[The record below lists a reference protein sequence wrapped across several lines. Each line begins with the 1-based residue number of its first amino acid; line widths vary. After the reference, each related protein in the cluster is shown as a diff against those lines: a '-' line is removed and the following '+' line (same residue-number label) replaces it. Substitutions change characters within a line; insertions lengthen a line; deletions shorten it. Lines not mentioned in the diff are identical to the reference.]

1 MILRL
6 IVQRLALAVGTL
18 IVVSAIVFFFTSVL
32 PGDIAERVLG
42 RESSAEQRQ
51 IFRDELNLDQPLW
64 KQYGTWAAD
73 VARGDLGRSL
83 VNGETVTATIGEA
96 AKNTL
101 FLSLFAFALYF
112 PVTLILA
119 TLAALFRGKPVD
131 ALISVVTLVGL
142 SLPEFVLGSVLI
154 FAFAV
159 HLDVAPALSIVNPG
173 DGLFTR
179 LHATVLPAVTLMVA
193 MAVYAIRMLRDNL
206 IDVLDSEYVR
216 MATLKGVP
224 RWRVVLRH
232 ALPNAVGPALN
243 VTALNLT
250 YLIGGVVV
258 VEAVFSY
265 PGLGKQLIDSI
276 SVRDVPVVEATALLA
291 AAVYILANL
300 AADVLAMVLN
310 PRLRTRS

>member
-1 MILRL
+1 LILRL
-6 IVQRLALAVGTL
+6 IAQRLTLAVGTL
-18 IVVSAIVFFFTSVL
+18 LIVSALVFLFTSVL

-42 RESSAEQRQ
+42 RESTAQQRQ
-51 IFRDELNLDQPLW
+51 IFRKRLHLDEPVW
-64 KQYGTWAAD
+64 KQYGVWIGG

-83 VNGETVTATIGEA
+83 VNGQTVTETISQNA
-96 AKNTL
+96 RNTL
-101 FLSLFAFALYF
+101 FLSVFAFILYL
-112 PVTLILA
+112 PVTLIAA
-119 TLAALFRGKPVD
+119 TVAALFRGKFLDSV
-131 ALISVVTLVGL
+131 ISVVTLVGL
-142 SLPEFVLGSVLI
+142 SLPEFVLGTLLI

-159 HLDVAPALSIVNPG
+159 QFSLAPALSIVSPG

-179 LHATVLPAVTLMVA
+179 LHETVLPAITLMVA

-206 IDVLDSEYVR
+206 IDVLDSEYVL

-258 VEAVFSY
+258 VESVFSY
-265 PGLGKQLIDSI
+265 PGLGKLLVDSI
-276 SVRDVPVVEATALLA
+276 SLRDVPVVEATALLA
-291 AAVYILANL
+291 AAVYIISNL
-300 AADVLAMVLN
+300 VADVLAIVLN
-310 PRLRTRS
+310 PRLRRA

>member
-6 IVQRLALAVGTL
+6 IAQRLALAAVTL
-18 IVVSAIVFFFTSVL
+18 LVVSALIYLFTSVL

-51 IFRDELNLDQPLW
+51 IFRDHLNLDDLVW
-64 KQYGTWAAD
+64 KRYGIWIAD

-83 VNGETVTATIGEA
+83 VNDETVTATIGMA

-101 FLSLFAFALYF
+101 FLSVFAFLLYV

-119 TLAALFRGKPVD
+119 TLAALSKGKVPD
-131 ALISVVTLVGL
+131 SLISVATLIGL
-142 SLPEFVLGSVLI
+142 SLPEFVLGTLLI
-154 FAFAV
+154 YVFAV
-159 HLDVAPALSIVNPG
+159 QLSVAPALSIVNPG
-173 DGLFTR
+173 DDLATR

-216 MATLKGVP
+216 MATLKGAP
-224 RWRVVLRH
+224 RRRVVVRH

-243 VTALNLT
+243 ITALNLT
-250 YLIGGVVV
+250 YLIGGIVV
-258 VEAVFSY
+258 VETVFSY
-265 PGLGKQLIDSI
+265 PGLGQVLVEAI

-291 AAVYILANL
+291 AAVYIIANL
-300 AADVLAMVLN
+300 VADVLALLLN
-310 PRLRTRS
+310 PRLRTP

>member
-1 MILRL
+1 VVLRL
-6 IVQRLALAVGTL
+6 IAQRLSLAVGTL
-18 IVVSAIVFFFTSVL
+18 LVVSALVFLFTSIL

-42 RESSAEQRQ
+42 RESTVQQRQ
-51 IFRDELNLDQPLW
+51 IFRDRLHLDRPVW
-64 KQYGTWAAD
+64 ERYGVWIGG
-73 VARGDLGRSL
+73 VAQGDLGRSL
-83 VNGETVTATIGEA
+83 VNNATVTSTISTN

-101 FLSLFAFALYF
+101 FLSVFAFLLYI
-112 PVTLILA
+112 PVTLVLA
-119 TLAALFRGKPVD
+119 TVAALFRGKLPD
-131 ALISVVTLVGL
+131 ALISLLTLVGL
-142 SLPEFVLGSVLI
+142 SLPEFVLGTLLI
-154 FAFAV
+154 FGFAV
-159 HLDVAPALSIVNPG
+159 KLSLAPALSIVNPG

-232 ALPNAVGPALN
+232 ALPNALGPALN

-258 VEAVFSY
+258 VEQVFSY
-265 PGLGKQLIDSI
+265 PGLGKLLVDSI

-291 AAVYILANL
+291 SAVYILANL
-300 AADVLAMVLN
+300 VADVLAMMLN
-310 PRLRTRS
+310 PRLRKS

>member
-1 MILRL
+1 LILRL
-6 IVQRLALAVGTL
+6 IAQRLTLAVGTL
-18 IVVSAIVFFFTSVL
+18 LVVSALVFFFTSVL

-51 IFRDELNLDQPLW
+51 IFRDKLNLDEPVW
-64 KQYGTWAAD
+64 KRYGVWIGD
-73 VARGDLGRSL
+73 VAQGDLGRSL
-83 VNGETVTATIGEA
+83 VNNETVTATIGTS

-101 FLSLFAFALYF
+101 FLGAFAFVLYF

-119 TLAALFRGKPVD
+119 TLAALFKGKLPDSV
-131 ALISVVTLVGL
+131 ISVVTLVGL
-142 SLPEFVLGSVLI
+142 SLPEFVLGTLLI

-159 HLDVAPALSIVNPG
+159 QLSVAPALSIVNPG

-224 RWRVVLRH
+224 RWRVVARH

-258 VEAVFSY
+258 VESVFSY
-265 PGLGKQLIDSI
+265 PGLGKMLVDSI

-291 AAVYILANL
+291 AAVYIIANL
-300 AADVLAMVLN
+300 VADVLAIMLN
-310 PRLRTRS
+310 PRLRTA

>member
-1 MILRL
+1 VVLRL
-6 IVQRLALAVGTL
+6 IAQRLSLAVGTL
-18 IVVSAIVFFFTSVL
+18 LVVSALVFLFTSIL

-42 RESSAEQRQ
+42 RESTVQQRQ
-51 IFRDELNLDQPLW
+51 IFRDRLHLDRPVW
-64 KQYGTWAAD
+64 ERYGVWIGD
-73 VARGDLGRSL
+73 VAQGDLGRSL
-83 VNGETVTATIGEA
+83 VNNATVTSTISTN

-101 FLSLFAFALYF
+101 FLSVFAFLLYI
-112 PVTLILA
+112 PVTLVLA
-119 TLAALFRGKPVD
+119 TVAALFRGKLPD
-131 ALISVVTLVGL
+131 ALISLLTLVGL
-142 SLPEFVLGSVLI
+142 SLPEFVLGTLLI
-154 FAFAV
+154 FGFAV
-159 HLDVAPALSIVNPG
+159 KLSLAPALSIVNPG

-232 ALPNAVGPALN
+232 ALPNALGPALN

-258 VEAVFSY
+258 VEQVFSY
-265 PGLGKQLIDSI
+265 PGLGKLLVDSI

-291 AAVYILANL
+291 SAVYILANL
-300 AADVLAMVLN
+300 VADVLAMMLN
-310 PRLRTRS
+310 PRLRKS

>member
-6 IVQRLALAVGTL
+6 IVQRLALAFGTL
-18 IVVSAIVFFFTSVL
+18 VVVSAIVFFFTSVL

-42 RESSAEQRQ
+42 RESSPEQRQ
-51 IFRDELNLDQPLW
+51 IFRDQLNLDQPVW
-64 KQYGTWAAD
+64 ERYGVWLGD
-73 VARGDLGRSL
+73 VLQGDLGRSL
-83 VNGETVTATIGEA
+83 VNNETVTATIGDA

-101 FLSLFAFALYF
+101 FLSIFAFALYV

-119 TLAALFRGKPVD
+119 TVAALRRGKLID
-131 ALISVVTLVGL
+131 SLISMVTLVGL

-154 FAFAV
+154 FVFAV
-159 HLDVAPALSIVNPG
+159 HLEVAPALSIVNPG
-173 DGLFTR
+173 DDLVTR

-206 IDVLDSEYVR
+206 IEVLGSEYVR

-232 ALPNAVGPALN
+232 ALPNAAGPALN

-258 VEAVFSY
+258 VESVFSY
-265 PGLGKQLIDSI
+265 PGLGKALIDAI

-300 AADVLAMVLN
+300 LADVLTIMLN
-310 PRLRTRS
+310 PRLRTP

>member
-1 MILRL
+1 VILRL
-6 IVQRLALAVGTL
+6 IAQRLALAVVTLL
-18 IVVSAIVFFFTSVL
+18 IVSALVFLFTSVL

-42 RESSAEQRQ
+42 RESSAEQRE
-51 IFRDELNLDQPLW
+51 IFREHLNLDDPVW
-64 KQYGTWAAD
+64 KRYGVWIAD

-83 VNGETVTATIGEA
+83 VNDETVTATIGTS

-101 FLSLFAFALYF
+101 FLSVFAFLLYL

-119 TLAALFRGKPVD
+119 TLAALSKGKLTD
-131 ALISVVTLVGL
+131 SLISVVTLIGL
-142 SLPEFVLGSVLI
+142 SLPEFVLGTLLI
-154 FAFAV
+154 FVFAV
-159 HLDVAPALSIVNPG
+159 QLSVVPALSIVNPG
-173 DGLFTR
+173 DDLSTR

-206 IDVLDSEYVR
+206 IEVLDSEYVR

-224 RWRVVLRH
+224 RRRVVVRH

-258 VEAVFSY
+258 VETVFSY
-265 PGLGKQLIDSI
+265 PGLGKMLVDAIF
-276 SVRDVPVVEATALLA
+276 VRDVPVVEAIALLA
-291 AAVYILANL
+291 AAVYIIANL
-300 AADVLAMVLN
+300 VADVLAMLLN
-310 PRLRTRS
+310 PRLRTP

>member
-1 MILRL
+1 LILRL
-6 IVQRLALAVGTL
+6 IVQRLTLAVGTL
-18 IVVSAIVFFFTSVL
+18 LVVSALVFLFTSVL

-42 RESSAEQRQ
+42 RESSAQQRQ
-51 IFRDELNLDQPLW
+51 IFRKHLHLDQPVW
-64 KQYGTWAAD
+64 QRYGVWIGD
-73 VARGDLGRSL
+73 FARGDLGRSL
-83 VNGETVTATIGEA
+83 VNNETVTSTIGTSA
-96 AKNTL
+96 QNTL
-101 FLSLFAFALYF
+101 FLSLFALVLYF

-119 TLAALFRGKPVD
+119 TVAALFRGKVPD
-131 ALISVVTLVGL
+131 SLISVVTLVGL
-142 SLPEFVLGSVLI
+142 SLPEFVLGTLLI
-154 FAFAV
+154 FGFAV
-159 HLDVAPALSIVNPG
+159 HLGVAPALSIVNPG

-206 IDVLDSEYVR
+206 IEVLDSEYVR

-224 RWRVVLRH
+224 RWRVVALH

-258 VEAVFSY
+258 VESVFSY
-265 PGLGKQLIDSI
+265 PGLGKLLIDSI

-291 AAVYILANL
+291 SGVYIIANL
-300 AADVLAMVLN
+300 VADVLAMVLN
-310 PRLRTRS
+310 PRLRTA

>member
-1 MILRL
+1 LILRL

-18 IVVSAIVFFFTSVL
+18 VVVSAIVFFFTSVL

-42 RESSAEQRQ
+42 RESSPEQRQ
-51 IFRDELNLDQPLW
+51 IFRDQLNLDQPVW
-64 KQYGTWAAD
+64 ERYGVWLGD
-73 VARGDLGRSL
+73 VLQGDLGRSL
-83 VNGETVTATIGEA
+83 VNNETVTATIGDA

-101 FLSLFAFALYF
+101 FLSIFAFALYV

-119 TLAALFRGKPVD
+119 TVAALRRGKLID
-131 ALISVVTLVGL
+131 SLISMVTLVGL

-154 FAFAV
+154 FVFAV
-159 HLDVAPALSIVNPG
+159 HLEVAPALSIVNPG
-173 DGLFTR
+173 DDLVTR

-206 IDVLDSEYVR
+206 IEVLGSEYVR

-232 ALPNAVGPALN
+232 ALPNAAGPALN

-258 VEAVFSY
+258 VESVFSY
-265 PGLGKQLIDSI
+265 PGLGKALIDAI

-300 AADVLAMVLN
+300 LADVLTIMLN
-310 PRLRTRS
+310 PRLRTP

>member
-6 IVQRLALAVGTL
+6 VVQRLALAVLTL
-18 IVVSAIVFFFTSVL
+18 VVVSALVFFFTSVL

-42 RESSAEQRQ
+42 RESTAEQRQ
-51 IFRDELNLDQPLW
+51 IFRDQLNLDEPVW
-64 KQYGTWAAD
+64 KRYGIWAGD

-83 VNGETVTATIGEA
+83 VNNETVTATIGTS

-101 FLSLFAFALYF
+101 FLSVFAFLLYI

-119 TLAALFRGKPVD
+119 TIAALWRGKIADSV
-131 ALISVVTLVGL
+131 ISVFTLVGL
-142 SLPEFVLGSVLI
+142 SLPEFVLGTLLI
-154 FAFAV
+154 FGFAV
-159 HLDVAPALSIVNPG
+159 QLSWAPALSIVNPG
-173 DGLFTR
+173 DDLITR
-179 LHATVLPAVTLMVA
+179 LHATVLPAITLMVA

-224 RWRVVLRH
+224 RWRVVARH

-250 YLIGGVVV
+250 YLIGGIVV
-258 VEAVFSY
+258 VESVFSY
-265 PGLGKQLIDSI
+265 PGLGKMLVDSI
-276 SVRDVPVVEATALLA
+276 FVRDVPVVEATALLA
-291 AAVYILANL
+291 SAVYIVANL
-300 AADVLAMVLN
+300 VADVLAMLLN
-310 PRLRTRS
+310 PRLRTS

>member
-6 IVQRLALAVGTL
+6 IVQRLALAVVTL
-18 IVVSAIVFFFTSVL
+18 LVVSALIYVFTSVL

-51 IFRDELNLDQPLW
+51 IFRDNLNLDEPVW
-64 KQYGTWAAD
+64 KRYGVWVAD
-73 VARGDLGRSL
+73 VVRGDLGRSL
-83 VNGETVTATIGEA
+83 VNNETVTATIGTS

-101 FLSLFAFALYF
+101 FLSTFAFILYV

-119 TLAALFRGKPVD
+119 TIAALWRGRAADSV
-131 ALISVVTLVGL
+131 ISVFTLVGL
-142 SLPEFVLGSVLI
+142 SLPEFVLGTLLI

-159 HLDVAPALSIVNPG
+159 QFELAPALSIVTPG
-173 DGLFTR
+173 DDIITR
-179 LHATVLPAVTLMVA
+179 LHATVLPAITLMVA

-224 RWRVVLRH
+224 RWRVVARH

-250 YLIGGVVV
+250 YLIGGIVV
-258 VEAVFSY
+258 VESVFSY
-265 PGLGKQLIDSI
+265 PGLGKMLVDSI
-276 SVRDVPVVEATALLA
+276 FVRDVPVVEATALLA
-291 AAVYILANL
+291 SAVYIVANL
-300 AADVLAMVLN
+300 IADVLAMLLN
-310 PRLRTRS
+310 PRLRTS

>member
-6 IVQRLALAVGTL
+6 IAQRLSLAVGTL
-18 IVVSAIVFFFTSVL
+18 LVVSALVFFFTSVL

-42 RESSAEQRQ
+42 RESTQQQRQ
-51 IFRDELNLDQPLW
+51 IFRKHLHLDRPVW
-64 KQYGTWAAD
+64 ERYGVWIGD
-73 VARGDLGRSL
+73 VGRGDLGRSL
-83 VNGETVTATIGEA
+83 VNDETVTSTIGTS

-101 FLSLFAFALYF
+101 FLSVFAFLLYI
-112 PVTLILA
+112 PVTLIMA
-119 TLAALFRGKPVD
+119 TVAALFRGKLPD
-131 ALISVVTLVGL
+131 SLISVVTLVGL
-142 SLPEFVLGSVLI
+142 SVPEFVLGTLLI
-154 FAFAV
+154 FGFAV
-159 HLDVAPALSIVNPG
+159 KLSVAPALSIVSPG

-224 RWRVVLRH
+224 RWRVVMRH
-232 ALPNAVGPALN
+232 ALPNSLGPALN

-258 VEAVFSY
+258 VETVFSY
-265 PGLGKQLIDSI
+265 PGLGKLLIDSI
-276 SVRDVPVVEATALLA
+276 SVRDVPVVEVTALLA
-291 AAVYILANL
+291 SGVYIVANL
-300 AADVLAMVLN
+300 VADVLAMVLN
-310 PRLRTRS
+310 PRLRTS

>member
-1 MILRL
+1 VILRL
-6 IVQRLALAVGTL
+6 IAQRLTLAVGTL
-18 IVVSAIVFFFTSVL
+18 LVVSALVFFFTSVL

-42 RESSAEQRQ
+42 RESSAQQRQ
-51 IFRDELNLDQPLW
+51 IFRQTLHLDEPVW
-64 KQYGTWAAD
+64 KRYGVWIGD
-73 VARGDLGRSL
+73 VAKGDLGRSL
-83 VNGETVTATIGEA
+83 VNNETVTATIGTS

-101 FLSLFAFALYF
+101 FRSVFAFLLYL

-119 TLAALFRGKPVD
+119 TVAALFRGKLPD
-131 ALISVVTLVGL
+131 TLISVVTLVGL
-142 SLPEFVLGSVLI
+142 SLPEFVLGTLLI
-154 FAFAV
+154 FGFAV
-159 HLDVAPALSIVNPG
+159 HLSVAPALSIVNPG

-216 MATLKGVP
+216 MAALKGVP
-224 RWRVVLRH
+224 RWRVVARH
-232 ALPNAVGPALN
+232 ALPNALGPALN

-258 VEAVFSY
+258 VESVFSY
-265 PGLGKQLIDSI
+265 PGLGKMLIESI

-291 AAVYILANL
+291 SAVYIIANL
-300 AADVLAMVLN
+300 IADVLAMVLN
-310 PRLRTRS
+310 PRLRTT

>member
-1 MILRL
+1 VVLRL
-6 IVQRLALAVGTL
+6 IAQRLSLAVGTL
-18 IVVSAIVFFFTSVL
+18 LVVSALVFLFTSIL
-32 PGDIAERVLG
+32 SGDVVERVLG
-42 RESSAEQRQ
+42 RESTVQQRQ
-51 IFRDELNLDQPLW
+51 IFRDRLHLDRPVW
-64 KQYGTWAAD
+64 ERYGVWIGG
-73 VARGDLGRSL
+73 VAQGDLGRSL
-83 VNGETVTATIGEA
+83 VNNATVTSTISTN

-101 FLSLFAFALYF
+101 FLSVFAFLLYI
-112 PVTLILA
+112 PVTLVLA
-119 TLAALFRGKPVD
+119 TVAALFRGKLPD
-131 ALISVVTLVGL
+131 ALISLLTLVGL
-142 SLPEFVLGSVLI
+142 SLPEFVLGTLLI
-154 FAFAV
+154 FGFAV
-159 HLDVAPALSIVNPG
+159 KLSLAPALSIVNPG

-232 ALPNAVGPALN
+232 ALPNALGPALN

-258 VEAVFSY
+258 VEQVFSY
-265 PGLGKQLIDSI
+265 PGLGKLLVDSI

-291 AAVYILANL
+291 SAVYILANL
-300 AADVLAMVLN
+300 VADVLAMMLN
-310 PRLRTRS
+310 PRLRNS

>member
-1 MILRL
+1 LILRL
-6 IVQRLALAVGTL
+6 IAQRLAFAVGTL
-18 IVVSAIVFFFTSVL
+18 LVVSALVFFFTSVL

-51 IFRDELNLDQPLW
+51 IFRKHLNLDEPVW
-64 KQYGTWAAD
+64 KRYGVWIGD
-73 VARGDLGRSL
+73 VAQCDLGRSL
-83 VNGETVTATIGEA
+83 VNNETVTATIGTS

-101 FLSLFAFALYF
+101 FLSVFAFVLYF
-112 PVTLILA
+112 PVTLIAA
-119 TLAALFRGKPVD
+119 TLAALFKGKLPDSV
-131 ALISVVTLVGL
+131 ISVITLIGL
-142 SLPEFVLGSVLI
+142 SLPEFVLGTLLI

-159 HLDVAPALSIVNPG
+159 QLSLAPALSIVNPG

-224 RWRVVLRH
+224 RWRVVARH

-258 VEAVFSY
+258 VESVFSY
-265 PGLGKQLIDSI
+265 PGLGKMLVDSI

-291 AAVYILANL
+291 SAVYIIANL
-300 AADVLAMVLN
+300 IADVLAMVLN
-310 PRLRTRS
+310 PRLRTA

>member
-1 MILRL
+1 LILRL

-18 IVVSAIVFFFTSVL
+18 LVVSAIVFFFTSVL

-51 IFRDELNLDQPLW
+51 IFRDQLHLDDPVWQR
-64 KQYGTWAAD
+64 YGVWVGD
-73 VARGDLGRSL
+73 VAHGDFGRSL
-83 VNGETVTATIGEA
+83 VNNETVTATIGES

-101 FLSLFAFALYF
+101 FLSLFAFVLYF
-112 PVTLILA
+112 PVTIILA
-119 TLAALFRGKPVD
+119 TIAALFRGKLAD
-131 ALISVVTLVGL
+131 SLISVVTLVGL
-142 SLPEFVLGSVLI
+142 SLPEFVLGTLLI

-159 HLDVAPALSIVNPG
+159 HLSVAPALSIVNPG
-173 DGLFTR
+173 DDIFTR

-224 RWRVVLRH
+224 RWRVVVRH

-258 VEAVFSY
+258 VESVFSY
-265 PGLGKQLIDSI
+265 PGLGKMLIESI

-291 AAVYILANL
+291 AAVYILSNL
-300 AADVLAMVLN
+300 VADVLAMMLN
-310 PRLRTRS
+310 PRLRTP